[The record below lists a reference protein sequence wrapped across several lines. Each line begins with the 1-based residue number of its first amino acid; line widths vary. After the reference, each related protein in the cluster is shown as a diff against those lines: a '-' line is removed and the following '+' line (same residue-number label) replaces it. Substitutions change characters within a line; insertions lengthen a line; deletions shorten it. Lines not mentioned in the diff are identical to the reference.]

1 MFGFKGKSPKSLT
14 FSALVIGALIGASAL
29 SVWAQTSGTWTAPTA
44 TPPGNNIAAPI
55 NVSTAPQA
63 KSGLLG
69 LSNFLFN
76 PAWTSGSVATGS
88 ILTALDSDGTVGWG
102 AGGPGIISSSSSSL
116 PSCSNG
122 QILQMISGSWQC
134 ANPSS
139 GGDSLIG
146 VDISGNLG
154 WGENGKIT
162 VIKTQ
167 EYNSI
172 DPDMY
177 NPSGVVSSH
186 TVPADAR
193 YAMISFAGYYFTNH
207 SNDIATEEVYVD
219 LVNRTS
225 SGFYAAE
232 PEIYGDGKYNTSW
245 QNSPLKDEKS
255 IGSSAARGTVILTT
269 DNYLVLTYV
278 GGRAIFKYYK

>member
-1 MFGFKGKSPKSLT
+1 MKKSLT

-29 SVWAQTSGTWTAPTA
+29 SVWAQSSGSWTAPTA

-146 VDISGNLG
+146 VDISGILG
-154 WGENGKIT
+154 WVENSKIT
-162 VIKTQ
+162 VIKTPD
-167 EYNSI
+167 YNFINSN
-172 DPDMY
+172 MY
-177 NPSGVVSSH
+177 PSGVVSSH

-193 YAMISFAGYYFTNH
+193 YAMISFAGYYL
-207 SNDIATEEVYVD
+207 NDIATEEVYVD

-225 SGFYAAE
+225 SGFYAAG
-232 PEIYGDGKYNTSW
+232 PEINEAGRYNTSW

-255 IGSSAARGTVILTT
+255 IGSSALGTVILTT